1 MLVLGMMSGTSLD
14 GIDLALLDTDGEE
27 KITTGASGFFAYQPS
42 DRDILRAALL
52 CADGLPTDIL
62 TSRAA
67 WPTPLIAAETLITQ
81 RHFEAA
87 RDFLSQEKRQ
97 PQLIGFH
104 GQTLTHRPDEAMTL
118 QIGDGAA
125 LAAQLHIDVIGDFR
139 SADMRAGGQGA
150 PLVPLFHA
158 ALIGPLEVPLGVV
171 NLGGIANVTYLS
183 KDGAILAFDTGP
195 ANALLDDWMVQ
206 NTDHSYDANGALAAQ
221 GQVDEAALA
230 ALMRHDYFAKA
241 PPKSLDRL
249 DFDLAP
255 VAHLSAADG
264 AATLTAFSA
273 QALAAGLAQCPQQ
286 PSRLILC
293 GGGRHNA
300 SLCQQISRVSGCAVA
315 LCDDMGWA
323 GDALEA
329 QAFAW
334 LAARS
339 LRGLPLSLPQTTG
352 ARQPATGGVLFKA

>member
-14 GIDLALLDTDGEE
+14 GIDLALLDTDGEG
-27 KITTGASGFFAYQPS
+27 KIIAGAHGFFAYQPD
-42 DRDILRAALL
+42 DRKILRAALQ
-52 CADGLPTDIL
+52 CADNLPTDMV
-62 TSRAA
+62 TKRAA
-67 WPTPLIAAETLITQ
+67 WPEALVLADALIVQ
-81 RHFEAA
+81 RHAEAA
-87 RDFLSQEKRQ
+87 RAFLSKENAQ
-97 PQLIGFH
+97 PALIGFH
-104 GQTLTHRPDEAMTL
+104 GQTVTHRPDEATTL

-125 LAAQLHIDVIGDFR
+125 LAAQLKINVIGDFR

-158 ALIGPLEVPLGVV
+158 ALIGQLDAPLAVV
-171 NLGGIANVTYLS
+171 NLGGIANVTYL
-183 KDGAILAFDTGP
+183 DAGGDILAFDTGP
-195 ANALLDDWMVQ
+195 ANALLDDWLLQ
-206 NTDHSYDANGALAAQ
+206 KTGHSYDANGALAAQ

-230 ALMRHDYFAKA
+230 AFMRHEYFAKA

-249 DFDLAP
+249 AFDLSL
-255 VAHLSAADG
+255 VAHLSPADG

-286 PSRLILC
+286 PTRLILC
-293 GGGRHNA
+293 GGGRHNM
-300 SLCQQISRVSGCAVA
+300 SLCQHICRATGCIVEP
-315 LCDDMGWA
+315 CDDLGWA

-334 LAARS
+334 LAARA

-352 ARQPATGGVLFKA
+352 ARQAVTGGVLFEA

>member
-14 GIDLALLDTDGEE
+14 GIDLALLDTDGEGE
-27 KITTGASGFFAYQPS
+27 ITAGASDFFAYQPS
-42 DRDILRAALL
+42 DREILRAALH
-52 CADGLPTDIL
+52 CADALPTDMV
-62 TSRAA
+62 TWRAA
-67 WPTPLIAAETLITQ
+67 WPQPLIVAEALITQ

-87 RDFLSQEKRQ
+87 RDFLAQEKAQ

-104 GQTLTHRPDEAMTL
+104 GQTVTHRPDEAMTL

-125 LAAQLHIDVIGDFR
+125 LAAQLNVDVIGDFR

-158 ALIGPLEVPLGVV
+158 ALIGTLEAPLGVV
-171 NLGGIANVTYLS
+171 NLGGIANVTYLDA
-183 KDGAILAFDTGP
+183 DGDILAFDTGP
-195 ANALLDDWMVQ
+195 ANALLDDWVAQ
-206 NTDHSYDANGALAAQ
+206 NTDQAYDADGALAAQ
-221 GQVDEAALA
+221 GQVDTAVLA
-230 ALMRHDYFAKA
+230 HFMRHDYFAKT

-249 DFDLAP
+249 DFDVAP

-273 QALAAGLAQCPQQ
+273 QALAAGLAQCPIY
-286 PSRLILC
+286 PSQLILC

-300 SLCQQISRVSGCAVA
+300 SLLQHIRQATGCSVTP
-315 LCDDMGWA
+315 CDDLGWA

-352 ARQPATGGVLFKA
+352 ARQPTTGGVLFKA